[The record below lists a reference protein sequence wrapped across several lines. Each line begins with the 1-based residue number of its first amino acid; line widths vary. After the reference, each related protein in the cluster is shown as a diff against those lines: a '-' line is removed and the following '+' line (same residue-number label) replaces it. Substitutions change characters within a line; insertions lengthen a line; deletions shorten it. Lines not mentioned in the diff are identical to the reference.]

1 MLTPQEVAQHAFT
14 KATFGGY
21 HMAMVDEFL
30 DVLTEDYTALYK
42 ENAVLKSKM
51 KVLVDKIE
59 EYRSTEEA
67 MRSALL
73 TAQKM
78 ANSLVAEAE
87 EKKAQLLREAENVA
101 NARIMEL
108 HRAITS
114 EEMRLASAQKSTAEF
129 VANMRNMLSREVA
142 FLDSLPQLEAPTTST
157 PVTDEVAQTAKAIED
172 SMQKLLGEE
181 FSEATAQVEEDLADT
196 RDMGEVFQQAEE
208 GNLYDRVTTQGAD
221 AFDDETPEE
230 EEPEEPEDDDDTG
243 ATRRIDFANLQFG
256 KDYEIR

>member
-1 MLTPQEVAQHAFT
+1 MLTPQEVAQRAFS

-21 HMAMVDEFL
+21 NMSMVDEFL

-59 EYRSTEEA
+59 EYRATEEA

-101 NARIMEL
+101 NARILEL
-108 HRAITS
+108 QRQISS
-114 EEMRLASAQKSTAEF
+114 EELRLTAAQKSTADF
-129 VANMRNMLSREVA
+129 TAQMRQMLAQQSA
-142 FLDSLPQLEAPTTST
+142 FLDSLPELEAPAVSQT

-172 SMQKLLGEE
+172 SIQKLMGEE
-181 FSEATAQVEEDLADT
+181 AAGAHEEEDLADT
-196 RDMGEVFQQAEE
+196 RDMAEAFQTADEISLYEE
-208 GNLYDRVTTQGAD
+208 LTAQEDEED
-221 AFDDETPEE
+221 APPEE
-230 EEPEEPEDDDDTG
+230 DGEDEDEDDTA
-243 ATRRIDFANLQFG
+243 ATRRIDFAHLQFG
-256 KDYEIR
+256 RDYEIR